1 MSSSKPFYFKQF
13 TIYDDSSTMKVNT
26 DGVLLGALAPV
37 DNYQNILEIGCGAG
51 YISIMLAQKNL
62 NASIT
67 AIDIDHQSI
76 AQANYNFRNCSWAN
90 RLSAYNISLED
101 FAKSSF
107 NVFDLIISNPP
118 FYLEN
123 YRSIKSQNLIAK
135 HSTVLDFSNFL
146 SLSSTLMNDYS
157 KLCIILSAESYNSI
171 ISLARDYC
179 LFISKQIN
187 IIPRKN
193 KKISRVVL
201 FLEKHLVYPIEVSNL
216 IIRNEDLSYTK
227 DFLELT
233 KDYLVIS

>member
-1 MSSSKPFYFKQF
+1 MNSNKPFNFRQF
-13 TIYDDSSTMKVNT
+13 TIYDDLSTMKVNT
-26 DGVLLGALAPV
+26 DGVLLGALVPV
-37 DNYQNILEIGCGAG
+37 DNYRNILEIGCGAG

-62 NASIT
+62 NAQIT
-67 AIDIDHQSI
+67 AIDIDKNSI
-76 AQANYNFRNCSWAN
+76 AQANYNFRNCKWAN

-107 NVFDLIISNPP
+107 NDFDLIISNPP

-146 SLSSTLMNDYS
+146 SLSSNLMNDYS
-157 KLCIILSAESYNSI
+157 KLCIILSAKSCNTI
-171 ISLARDYC
+171 ISIARDYC
-179 LFISKQIN
+179 LFTAKQIN
-187 IIPRKN
+187 IIPREN

-201 FLEKHLVYPIEVSNL
+201 FLEKHLAYPIEVSNL
-216 IIRNEDLSYTK
+216 IIRNEDLSYTN

-233 KDYLVIS
+233 KDYLLL

>member
-1 MSSSKPFYFKQF
+1 MNSNKPFNFRQF
-13 TIYDDSSTMKVNT
+13 TIYDDLSTMKVNT
-26 DGVLLGALAPV
+26 DGVLLGALVPV
-37 DNYQNILEIGCGAG
+37 DNYRNILEIGCGAG

-62 NASIT
+62 NAQIT
-67 AIDIDHQSI
+67 AIDIDKNSI
-76 AQANYNFRNCSWAN
+76 DQAKYNFRNCKWAN

-107 NVFDLIISNPP
+107 NDFDLIISNPP

-146 SLSSTLMNDYS
+146 SLSSNLMNDNS
-157 KLCIILSAESYNSI
+157 KLCIILSVKSYNTI
-171 ISLARDYC
+171 ISIARDYG
-179 LFISKQIN
+179 LFTSNQIN
-187 IIPRKN
+187 IIPREN

-201 FLEKHLVYPIEVSNL
+201 FFVKHLVYPIEVSNL
-216 IIRNEDLSYTK
+216 IIRNEDLSYTN

-233 KDYLVIS
+233 KDYLLL

>member
-1 MSSSKPFYFKQF
+1 MSSSKPFYFRQF
-13 TIYDDSSTMKVNT
+13 TIYDDLSTMKVNT

-62 NASIT
+62 NAKIT

-76 AQANYNFRNCSWAN
+76 AQANYNFRNCNWAN
-90 RLSAYNISLED
+90 RLSAYKISLED
-101 FAKSSF
+101 FAKSTF
-107 NVFDLIISNPP
+107 NNFDLIISNPP
-118 FYLEN
+118 FYLEH

-146 SLSSTLMNDYS
+146 SLSSNLMNDNS
-157 KLCIILSAESYNSI
+157 KLCIILSAESYNAI
-171 ISLARDYC
+171 IAIARDYC

-187 IIPRKN
+187 IIPREN
-193 KKISRVVL
+193 KKISRIVL
-201 FLEKHLVYPIEVSNL
+201 FLEKHLVYPIEVTNL
-216 IIRNEDLSYTK
+216 IIRNEDLSYTN

-233 KDYLVIS
+233 KDFLIL

>member
-1 MSSSKPFYFKQF
+1 MNSNKPFNFRQF
-13 TIYDDSSTMKVNT
+13 TIYDDLSTMKVNT
-26 DGVLLGALAPV
+26 DGVLLGALVPV
-37 DNYQNILEIGCGAG
+37 DNYRNILEIGCGAG

-76 AQANYNFRNCSWAN
+76 AQANYNFRNCNWAN

-101 FAKSSF
+101 FAKFSF

-146 SLSSTLMNDYS
+146 SLSSKLMNDNS
-157 KLCIILSAESYNSI
+157 KLCIILSVKSYNTI
-171 ISLARDYC
+171 ISIARDYG
-179 LFISKQIN
+179 LFTAKQIN
-187 IIPRKN
+187 IIPREN
-193 KKISRVVL
+193 KKISRIVL
-201 FLEKHLVYPIEVSNL
+201 FLGKHLVYPIEVSNL
-216 IIRNEDLSYTK
+216 IIRNEDLSYTN

-233 KDYLVIS
+233 KDYLLL

>member
-1 MSSSKPFYFKQF
+1 
-13 TIYDDSSTMKVNT
+13 MKVNT
-26 DGVLLGALAPV
+26 DGVLLGALVPV
-37 DNYQNILEIGCGAG
+37 DNYRNILEIGCGAG

-62 NASIT
+62 NAQIT
-67 AIDIDHQSI
+67 AIDIDKNSI
-76 AQANYNFRNCSWAN
+76 AQANYNFRNCKWAN

-107 NVFDLIISNPP
+107 NDFDLIISNPP

-146 SLSSTLMNDYS
+146 SLSSNLMNDYS
-157 KLCIILSAESYNSI
+157 KLCIILSAKSCNTI
-171 ISLARDYC
+171 ISIARDYC
-179 LFISKQIN
+179 LFTAKQIN
-187 IIPRKN
+187 IIPREN

-201 FLEKHLVYPIEVSNL
+201 FLEKHLAYPIEVSNL
-216 IIRNEDLSYTK
+216 IIRNEDLSYTN

-233 KDYLVIS
+233 KDYLLL

>member
-1 MSSSKPFYFKQF
+1 MNSNKPFIFKQF
-13 TIYDDSSTMKVNT
+13 TIYDDLSTMKVNT
-26 DGVLLGALAPV
+26 DGVLLGALVPE
-37 DNYQNILEIGCGAG
+37 DNYRNILEIGCGAG

-62 NASIT
+62 NAQIT
-67 AIDIDHQSI
+67 AIDIDKNSI
-76 AQANYNFRNCSWAN
+76 AQANYNFRNCKWAN

-107 NVFDLIISNPP
+107 NDFDLIISNPP

-146 SLSSTLMNDYS
+146 SLSSNLMNDYS
-157 KLCIILSAESYNSI
+157 KLCIILSAKSCNTI
-171 ISLARDYC
+171 ISIARDYC
-179 LFISKQIN
+179 LFTAKQIN
-187 IIPRKN
+187 IIPREN

-201 FLEKHLVYPIEVSNL
+201 FLEKHLAYPIEVSNL
-216 IIRNEDLSYTK
+216 IIRNEDLSYTN

-233 KDYLVIS
+233 KDYLLL

>member
-1 MSSSKPFYFKQF
+1 MNSSKPFNFRQF
-13 TIYDDSSTMKVNT
+13 TIYDDLSTMKVNT
-26 DGVLLGALAPV
+26 DGVLLGALVPV
-37 DNYQNILEIGCGAG
+37 DNYRNILEIGCGAG

-62 NASIT
+62 NAQIT
-67 AIDIDHQSI
+67 AIDIDKNSI
-76 AQANYNFRNCSWAN
+76 AQAKYNFRNCKWAN

-107 NVFDLIISNPP
+107 NDFDLIISNPP

-146 SLSSTLMNDYS
+146 SLSSNLMNDYS
-157 KLCIILSAESYNSI
+157 KLCIILSAKSCNTI
-171 ISLARDYC
+171 ISIARDYC
-179 LFISKQIN
+179 LFTAKQIN
-187 IIPRKN
+187 IIPREN

-201 FLEKHLVYPIEVSNL
+201 FLEKHLAYPIEVSNL
-216 IIRNEDLSYTK
+216 IIRNEDLSYTN

-233 KDYLVIS
+233 KDFLVL

>member
-1 MSSSKPFYFKQF
+1 MNSSKPFNFRQF
-13 TIYDDSSTMKVNT
+13 TIYDDLSTMKVNT
-26 DGVLLGALAPV
+26 DGVLLGALVPV
-37 DNYQNILEIGCGAG
+37 DNYRNILEIGCGAG

-62 NASIT
+62 NAQIT
-67 AIDIDHQSI
+67 AIDIDKNSI
-76 AQANYNFRNCSWAN
+76 AQANYNFRNCKWAN

-107 NVFDLIISNPP
+107 NDFDLIISNPP

-146 SLSSTLMNDYS
+146 SLSSNLMNDYS
-157 KLCIILSAESYNSI
+157 KLCIILSAKSCNTI
-171 ISLARDYC
+171 ISIARDYC
-179 LFISKQIN
+179 LFTAKQIN
-187 IIPRKN
+187 IIPREN

-201 FLEKHLVYPIEVSNL
+201 FLEKHLAYPIEVSNL
-216 IIRNEDLSYTK
+216 IIRNEDLSYTN

-233 KDYLVIS
+233 KDFLLL

>member
-1 MSSSKPFYFKQF
+1 MNSNKPFYFRQF
-13 TIYDDSSTMKVNT
+13 TIYDDLSTMKVNT

-37 DNYQNILEIGCGAG
+37 DNYRNILEIGCGAG

-67 AIDIDHQSI
+67 AIDIDHRSI
-76 AQANYNFRNCSWAN
+76 AQANYNFRNCNWAN
-90 RLSAYNISLED
+90 RLSAYKISLED

-107 NVFDLIISNPP
+107 NDFDLIISNPP

-146 SLSSTLMNDYS
+146 SLSSNLMNNNS
-157 KLCIILSAESYNSI
+157 KLCIILSVKSYNTLISI
-171 ISLARDYC
+171 ARDYG
-179 LFISKQIN
+179 LFTSNQIN
-187 IIPRKN
+187 IIPREN

-201 FLEKHLVYPIEVSNL
+201 FFVKHLVYPIEVSNL
-216 IIRNEDLSYTK
+216 IIRNEDLSYTN

-233 KDYLVIS
+233 KDYLLL

>member
-1 MSSSKPFYFKQF
+1 MNSNKPFYFRQF
-13 TIYDDSSTMKVNT
+13 TIYDDLSTMKVNT

-37 DNYQNILEIGCGAG
+37 DNYRNILEIGCGAG

-67 AIDIDHQSI
+67 AIDIDHRSI
-76 AQANYNFRNCSWAN
+76 DQAKYNFRNCKWAN

-107 NVFDLIISNPP
+107 NDFDLIISNPP

-146 SLSSTLMNDYS
+146 SLSSNLMNDNS
-157 KLCIILSAESYNSI
+157 KLCIILSVKSYNTI
-171 ISLARDYC
+171 ISIARDYG
-179 LFISKQIN
+179 LFTSNQIN
-187 IIPRKN
+187 IIPREN

-201 FLEKHLVYPIEVSNL
+201 FLGKHLVYPIEVSNL
-216 IIRNEDLSYTK
+216 IIRNEDLSYTN

-233 KDYLVIS
+233 KDYLLL

>member
-1 MSSSKPFYFKQF
+1 MNSSKPFNFRQF
-13 TIYDDSSTMKVNT
+13 TIYDDLSTMKVNT
-26 DGVLLGALAPV
+26 DGVLLGALVPV
-37 DNYQNILEIGCGAG
+37 DNYRNILEIGCGAG

-62 NASIT
+62 NAQIT
-67 AIDIDHQSI
+67 AIDIDKNSI
-76 AQANYNFRNCSWAN
+76 AQANYNFRNCKWAN

-107 NVFDLIISNPP
+107 NDFDLIISNPP

-146 SLSSTLMNDYS
+146 SLSSNLMNDYS
-157 KLCIILSAESYNSI
+157 KLCIILSAKSCNTI
-171 ISLARDYC
+171 ISIARDYC
-179 LFISKQIN
+179 LFTAKQIN
-187 IIPRKN
+187 IIPREN

-201 FLEKHLVYPIEVSNL
+201 FLEKHLAYPIEVSNL
-216 IIRNEDLSYTK
+216 IIRNEDLSYTN

-233 KDYLVIS
+233 KDYLLL

>member
-13 TIYDDSSTMKVNT
+13 TIYDNLSTMKVNT

-62 NASIT
+62 NAQIT

-76 AQANYNFRNCSWAN
+76 AQANYNFRNCNWAN
-90 RLSAYNISLED
+90 RLCAYKISLEN

-107 NVFDLIISNPP
+107 NNFDLIISNPP
-118 FYLEN
+118 FYLEH

-135 HSTVLDFSNFL
+135 HSTVIDFSNFL
-146 SLSSTLMNDYS
+146 SLSSNLMNDNS
-157 KLCIILSAESYNSI
+157 KLCIILSAESYNAI
-171 ISLARDYC
+171 MAIARDYC

-187 IIPRKN
+187 IIPREN

-201 FLEKHLVYPIEVSNL
+201 FLEKHLVYPIEVTNL
-216 IIRNEDLSYTK
+216 IIRNEDLSYTN

-233 KDYLVIS
+233 KDFLLL

>member
-1 MSSSKPFYFKQF
+1 MNSSKPFNFRQF
-13 TIYDDSSTMKVNT
+13 TIYDDLSTMKVNT
-26 DGVLLGALAPV
+26 DGVLLGALVPV
-37 DNYQNILEIGCGAG
+37 DNYRNILEIGCGAG

-62 NASIT
+62 NAQIT
-67 AIDIDHQSI
+67 AIDIDKNSI
-76 AQANYNFRNCSWAN
+76 AQANYNFRNCKWAN

-107 NVFDLIISNPP
+107 NDFDLIISNPP

-146 SLSSTLMNDYS
+146 SLSSNLMNDYS
-157 KLCIILSAESYNSI
+157 KLCIILSAKSCNTI
-171 ISLARDYC
+171 ISIARDYC
-179 LFISKQIN
+179 LFTAKQIN
-187 IIPRKN
+187 IIPREN

-201 FLEKHLVYPIEVSNL
+201 ILEKHLAYPIEVSNL
-216 IIRNEDLSYTK
+216 IIRNEDLSYTN

-233 KDYLVIS
+233 KDYLLL